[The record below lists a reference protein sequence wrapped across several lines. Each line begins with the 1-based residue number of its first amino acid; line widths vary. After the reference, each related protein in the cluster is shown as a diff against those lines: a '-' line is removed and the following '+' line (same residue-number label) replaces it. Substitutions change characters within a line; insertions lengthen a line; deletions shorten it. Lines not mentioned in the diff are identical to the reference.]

1 MRSIIAI
8 VIAGSSVAVLRIVAG
23 FAIKSG
29 LGVNTG
35 LVWVWIRIR
44 IIGLCRTIADDDDG
58 LRFGAVWHSDHG
70 SQQHRRSHEDG
81 RSCVSHFR
89 TPPVAHP
96 TLLNATRKSRHHE
109 AILAYDQSQN
119 HTLFHCSA
127 RSPQRSGLR
136 FMFGSRFRQRHSRLA
151 FQERKTGGLITPG
164 LSAVSQS
171 KACEHANNESLGG
184 NGRRR
189 SL

>member
-29 LGVNTG
+29 LGAG

-81 RSCVSHFR
+81 RNCASHFR

-96 TLLNATRKSRHHE
+96 TLLNRVSR
-109 AILAYDQSQN
+109 
-119 HTLFHCSA
+119 
-127 RSPQRSGLR
+127 
-136 FMFGSRFRQRHSRLA
+136 
-151 FQERKTGGLITPG
+151 
-164 LSAVSQS
+164 
-171 KACEHANNESLGG
+171 
-184 NGRRR
+184 
-189 SL
+189 